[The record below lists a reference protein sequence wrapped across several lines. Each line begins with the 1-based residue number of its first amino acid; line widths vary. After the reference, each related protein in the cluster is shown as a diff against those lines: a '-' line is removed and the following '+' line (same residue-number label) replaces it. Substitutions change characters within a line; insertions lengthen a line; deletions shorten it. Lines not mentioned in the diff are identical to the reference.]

1 MLTED
6 DFQEHVLGLSQQA
19 YGDRYRQD
27 VLDLYKMFVASAD
40 KISDRRQTANAFFLT
55 LNSTIIGLV
64 GYLNSSQ
71 DLKVANHYLYAL
83 VPLAGM
89 LICYM
94 WLSMIR
100 SYRNMNSGKFQ
111 VINVI
116 EKMLPIRP
124 YDAEWIALGR
134 GQDSRR
140 YLEFSQVEKNIPVI
154 FFLIHL
160 VVLAMS
166 IYQAIY
172 KVSGM

>member
-1 MLTED
+1 
-6 DFQEHVLGLSQQA
+6 
-19 YGDRYRQD
+19 
-27 VLDLYKMFVASAD
+27 
-40 KISDRRQTANAFFLT
+40 
-55 LNSTIIGLV
+55 
-64 GYLNSSQ
+64 
-71 DLKVANHYLYAL
+71 
-83 VPLAGM
+83 
-89 LICYM
+89 
-94 WLSMIR
+94 
-100 SYRNMNSGKFQ
+100 MNSGKFQ